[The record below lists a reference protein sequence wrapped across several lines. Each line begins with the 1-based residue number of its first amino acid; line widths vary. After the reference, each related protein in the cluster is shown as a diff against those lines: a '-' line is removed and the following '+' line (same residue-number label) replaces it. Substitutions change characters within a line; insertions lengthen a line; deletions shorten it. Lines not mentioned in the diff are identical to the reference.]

1 MVLDR
6 VRVKCTFQVQLFH
19 PCPSRANR
27 PRASAGTDTLLHSAL
42 SPIAAGAGHGHRRE
56 HGHGRLAAH
65 AAAAAAAS
73 YLPNGTSVLTAD
85 SKRLFHPPPWM
96 VGVVARLPPGLRAVE
111 PIELILLVGAM
122 TAGVLVWAAA
132 STVSQQKAARR
143 KASACGD
150 AAALLEQV
158 NEEATYFKLRNRYL
172 SVYILATFGDWIQ
185 GGYLYA
191 LYAEYGY
198 SMHEIALIFVVCCG

>member
-96 VGVVARLPPGLRAVE
+96 VRPCHTSPGR
-111 PIELILLVGAM
+111 
-122 TAGVLVWAAA
+122 
-132 STVSQQKAARR
+132 
-143 KASACGD
+143 
-150 AAALLEQV
+150 
-158 NEEATYFKLRNRYL
+158 
-172 SVYILATFGDWIQ
+172 
-185 GGYLYA
+185 
-191 LYAEYGY
+191 
-198 SMHEIALIFVVCCG
+198 

>member
-1 MVLDR
+1 MPVAR
-6 VRVKCTFQVQLFH
+6 QQAACI
-19 PCPSRANR
+19 CA
-27 PRASAGTDTLLHSAL
+27 TDTLLLSAL

-143 KASACGD
+143 KASAGGD
-150 AAALLEQV
+150 EAALLEQV
-158 NEEATYFKLRNRYL
+158 IDY
-172 SVYILATFGDWIQ
+172 
-185 GGYLYA
+185 
-191 LYAEYGY
+191 
-198 SMHEIALIFVVCCG
+198 